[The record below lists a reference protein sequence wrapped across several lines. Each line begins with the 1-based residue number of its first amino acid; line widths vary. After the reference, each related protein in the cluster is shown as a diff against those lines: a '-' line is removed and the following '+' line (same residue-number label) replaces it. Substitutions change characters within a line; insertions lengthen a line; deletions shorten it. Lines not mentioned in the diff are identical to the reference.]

1 MFLNLPLGAKQVPSV
16 HFKLLNL
23 RRGLENVR
31 AETPRL
37 IYLFRQTTTQ

>member
-1 MFLNLPLGAKQVPSV
+1 MFLNLPLGAKQVLSV

-37 IYLFRQTTTQ
+37 IYLFRHR

>member
-1 MFLNLPLGAKQVPSV
+1 MFLNLPLGAKEVPSV
-16 HFKLLNL
+16 HLKLLNL

-37 IYLFRQTTTQ
+37 IYLFRHR